1 MSGPGPVGTV
11 RVVTDSASDLP
22 DAALAEHGI
31 ELVPLTVRFGD
42 EELVD
47 RRDLTPQ
54 EFWARCARSPVLP
67 QTAAP
72 SPGAF
77 EAAFRRAA
85 GDGCTG
91 VVCVTIS
98 AALSGTYQAARLAAQ
113 AVAGE
118 IPVRVV
124 DSRSATMGQ
133 GLMCLAAARM
143 AAAGKA
149 LDDVAG
155 AAESLVGRTHVY
167 AALDTLENLRKG
179 GRIGGAR
186 AMLGSMLAVKPV
198 ITVRDGAVEPEAK
211 PRTRARAV
219 RYLVDKVAEHPEAED
234 LAVVHGD
241 APDVDDLVAQL
252 GAVHA
257 GSDILVAQIGS
268 VIGTHAGPRVVGV
281 AFHTPPG

>member
-1 MSGPGPVGTV
+1 MTPPGPSRAV
-11 RVVTDSASDLP
+11 RIVTDSASDLP
-22 DAALAEHGI
+22 DDAVAEHGI
-31 ELVPLTVRFGD
+31 DVVPLTIRFGA

-47 RRDLTPQ
+47 RRDLTPR
-54 EFWARCARSPVLP
+54 EFWARCALSPELP

-85 GDGCTG
+85 DDGCAG
-91 VVCVTIS
+91 VVCVTLS
-98 AALSGTYQAARLAAQ
+98 AALSGTFQSARLAAE
-113 AVAGE
+113 AVAPV

-124 DSRSATMGQ
+124 DSRSVTMGL

-143 AAAGKA
+143 SEAGKGIV
-149 LDDVAG
+149 DVAG

-186 AMLGSMLAVKPV
+186 AMLGSVLAIKPI
-198 ITVRDGAVEPEAK
+198 ITVRDGCVEPESK
-211 PRTRARAV
+211 SRTRSRAL

-241 APDVDDLVAQL
+241 APDVDQFVDQL
-252 GAVHA
+252 RAVYTR
-257 GSDILVAQIGS
+257 GDITVAQIGS

-281 AFHTPPG
+281 TFHTPQ